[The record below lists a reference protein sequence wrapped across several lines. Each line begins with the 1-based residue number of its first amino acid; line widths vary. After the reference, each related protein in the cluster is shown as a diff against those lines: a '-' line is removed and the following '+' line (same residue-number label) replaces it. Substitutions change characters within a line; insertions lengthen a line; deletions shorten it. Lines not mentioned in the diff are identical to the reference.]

1 MSVAI
6 ILTVGFVVLLVVGDE
21 VIQIEA
27 VMGGNEVDGCPGL
40 SPPLVKELPGPCNA
54 RPLSR
59 HDPGAALPEP
69 PHRVAKLVVPF
80 RPSRGKLSDL
90 ISAGSYIPRLRNEL
104 DAR

>member
-40 SPPLVKELPGPCNA
+40 SPPLVKEVTGSCDAL
-54 RPLSR
+54 R
-59 HDPGAALPEP
+59 HLRYESGVTLPEP
-69 PHRVAKLVVPF
+69 PHRVAKFVVPF

-90 ISAGSYIPRLRNEL
+90 ISAGSYVPGLRNEL